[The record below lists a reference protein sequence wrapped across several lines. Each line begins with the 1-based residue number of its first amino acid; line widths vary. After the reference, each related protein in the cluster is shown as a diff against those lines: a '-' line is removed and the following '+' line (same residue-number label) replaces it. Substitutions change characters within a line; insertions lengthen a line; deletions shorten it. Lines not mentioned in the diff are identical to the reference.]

1 MPWKMYLIVFILHL
15 DVPQLKNFTK
25 EPGVKEAFLRLV
37 HETPGESRSGKD
49 Y

>member
-1 MPWKMYLIVFILHL
+1 MPWKMYLILSILHL